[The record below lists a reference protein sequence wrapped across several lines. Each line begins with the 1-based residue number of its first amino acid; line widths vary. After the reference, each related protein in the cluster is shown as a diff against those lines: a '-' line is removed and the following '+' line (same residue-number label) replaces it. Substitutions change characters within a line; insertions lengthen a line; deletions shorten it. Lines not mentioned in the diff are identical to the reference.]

1 MAISHKVRGF
11 LLRTL
16 FAVAG
21 IAGTIDAW
29 SSAIHKGS
37 FYSHCAFGPTA
48 VFIGLAGLLAPEPF
62 GELTSRRRSLGE
74 WAWWRI
80 LPWHGRVLVIIGVAA
95 GFPNYMYL
103 LTGGSRR

>member
-1 MAISHKVRGF
+1 MSHKMRGF
-11 LLRTL
+11 LLGTL

-29 SSAIHKGS
+29 SSAIHKGY
-37 FYSHCAFGPTA
+37 FHSHCAFGPTA

-62 GELTSRRRSLGE
+62 GELASRRRSLGE

-95 GFPNYMYL
+95 GFLNLYL
-103 LTGGSRR
+103 LMGGSR